1 MADWLNQR
9 LAETTRILVSPAVRT
24 QQTAK
29 ALDRSFKTV
38 QSIAPDATV
47 EAVLKAVRWPD
58 SNEPVL
64 YRLRPGAHT
73 LDPNQFD
80 GSPVT
85 PGSAF
90 KLAKDAFP
98 DDSTPVAYGKFLAQ
112 LPFGLSGDPTPPGQ
126 GTKTF
131 TPGCS
136 SGRNL
141 NICTSG

>member
-1 MADWLNQR
+1 MLKNLFITVAAAAAASVPLAGVAWAD
-9 LAETTRILVSPAVRT
+9 
-24 QQTAK
+24 
-29 ALDRSFKTV
+29 
-38 QSIAPDATV
+38 
-47 EAVLKAVRWPD
+47 PD
-58 SNEPVL
+58 SNTPPGQNVTGQPGVPQ
-64 YRLRPGAHT
+64 RIGTGAHT

-98 DDSTPVAYGKFLAQ
+98 DDPTPVAYGKFLAQ